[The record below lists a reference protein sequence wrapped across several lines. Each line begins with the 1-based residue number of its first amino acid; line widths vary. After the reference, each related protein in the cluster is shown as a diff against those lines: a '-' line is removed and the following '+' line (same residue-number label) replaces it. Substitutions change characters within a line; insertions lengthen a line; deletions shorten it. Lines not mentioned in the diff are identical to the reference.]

1 MTTSDSSPLHQNASG
16 LAGLPALAAPPMVEP
31 TSHGRLTVT
40 HLLPAIAFPMI
51 GCLLYIVGDMPVP
64 DVFTFLLGCGAI
76 GAAVTIFVTGGR
88 RAAVAIAHGILAAM
102 NPK

>member
-1 MTTSDSSPLHQNASG
+1 MTTSDSPPQHQNTSG
-16 LAGLPALAAPPMVEP
+16 PAELPAVAALPTVEP
-31 TSHGRLTVT
+31 TGDRRLTVT

-51 GCLLYIVGDMPVP
+51 GCLLYIVGNMPVR

-76 GAAVTIFVTGGR
+76 GAVVTIFVTGGR
-88 RAAVAIAHGILAAM
+88 RAAVATAHGILAAM